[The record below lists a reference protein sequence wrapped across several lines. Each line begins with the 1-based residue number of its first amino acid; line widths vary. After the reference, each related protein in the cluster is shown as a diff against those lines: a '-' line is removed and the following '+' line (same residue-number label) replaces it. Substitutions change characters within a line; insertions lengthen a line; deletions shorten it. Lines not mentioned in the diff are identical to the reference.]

1 MANDAKKE
9 GRGFF
14 AGGTEATEFREK
26 TAELDIGGY
35 DTCARPGSDREFE
48 DATMV

>member
-1 MANDAKKE
+1 MMRK
-9 GRGFF
+9 GRKGFF
-14 AGGTEATEFREK
+14 TEGTEATEFREK